1 MDKETED
8 MKNLCQNMKKEIEK
22 NEIVSFLIVFFT
34 GLIMYYQ
41 MPSNWLTN
49 PDGVWNSIYFRMGH
63 GGEKKNGRLFQI
75 VVDKLR
81 MNMVTP
87 VFTTA
92 VCVLL
97 LALTACIVW
106 RIFESK
112 NTFVNVLIGMILL
125 FVPCTS
131 SSLTYYYCAD
141 SFMLAFLCVV
151 LGVYLI
157 RKHPAVR
164 SSIAAVILFVSS
176 LYLYQAYICVVFV
189 LAVLLLIKDILEN
202 RKSFKE
208 TMVGFG
214 VCAATSGIAM
224 VLYMVSFKVIQVVL
238 HMEVRADRGL
248 DFKNLFGENGLITL
262 MKEAYINFYQYFF
275 GNRLINNGFGER
287 NLINL
292 LVFAALFTAI
302 AAIFIKNRLW
312 KSAAKTAVLC
322 AGILALPLAAEA
334 ITVMSPKVDEYG
346 PTGIIMIPTMAFI
359 YIFVPVAGE
368 NLAGKMKL
376 RLFGVAATAVS
387 ILFLWNSVVFTN
399 LCINSMKLNL
409 NKAETV
415 ADLML
420 EDIIEEAGYEK
431 GMKLLVAGS
440 MEDGNFPSLYEW
452 PTDAI
457 KGSSASY
464 GFMWD
469 TYTGNENCWVEFMKQ
484 YKGIRFTACDQTEYE
499 SLLSDKE
506 YQDMPLFPADGSVKV
521 IGETVVVKMSDVE
534 LE

>member
-1 MDKETED
+1 
-8 MKNLCQNMKKEIEK
+8 MKNLGQNLKKEIEK
-22 NEIVSFLIVFFT
+22 SEVISFLLVFFT
-34 GLIMYYQ
+34 GLITYYQ
-41 MPSNWLTN
+41 MPSAWLTN
-49 PDGVWNSIYFRMGH
+49 PDGVWNSIYFRQGH

-87 VFTTA
+87 VLTTV
-92 VCVLL
+92 VCILL
-97 LALTACIVW
+97 LALTACIVC

-112 NTFVNVLIGMILL
+112 NVIVNVLIGMILI

-131 SSLTYYYCAD
+131 SSLTYYYCSD
-141 SFMLAFLCVV
+141 SFMLALFCVV

-157 RKHPAVR
+157 RKYPSIK
-164 SSIAAVILFVSS
+164 SSIAAIILFGSS

-189 LAVLLLIKDILEN
+189 LAVLLLVKDILEN
-202 RKSFKE
+202 EKTFKE
-208 TMVGFG
+208 TRIHFG
-214 VCAATSGIAM
+214 YCVATSGIAA
-224 VLYMVSFKVIQVVL
+224 VLYAISFKLLQIVL
-238 HMEVRADRGL
+238 HMEVRTDRGM
-248 DFKNLFGENGLITL
+248 DFKNLFGENGLFTL
-262 MKEAYINFYQYFF
+262 IQEAYINFYQYFF
-275 GNRLINNGFGER
+275 GNRLLNNTFGDR

-292 LVFAALFTAI
+292 LVFAVGI
-302 AAIFIKNRLW
+302 AVIIAGFIKNKLW
-312 KSAAKTAVLC
+312 KNAAKTVALGI
-322 AGILALPLAAEA
+322 GILVLPLAAEA

-346 PTGIIMIPTMAFI
+346 PTGIIMIPTMAFF
-359 YIFVPVAGE
+359 YIFVLVIGK
-368 NLAGKMKL
+368 NLTEKMQL
-376 RLFGVAATAVS
+376 RFFGVASYVVV

-399 LCINSMKLNL
+399 LCINSMKWNL

-420 EDIIEEAGYEK
+420 EEIIEEVGYES
-431 GMKLLVAGS
+431 GTKLLVAGS

-457 KGSSASY
+457 QGSSASY

-469 TYTGNENCWVEFMKQ
+469 TYTGNENCWVEFMRQ
-484 YKGIRFTACDQTEYE
+484 YKGVQFTVCDQAEYE

-506 YQDMPLFPADGSVKV
+506 YQAMPLFPAEGSVKV
-521 IGETVVVKMSDVE
+521 FGDTVVVKMSDVE